1 MYVYACEFPRKNN
14 RCDFTGITT
23 KIINPSDEILRRGR
37 APEIRTRTHAHHSS
51 WIRSFTGAQA
61 HRTVLYIHC
70 RSYARY
76 TYITA
81 WRRTGLLVLGV
92 WAAKGLSHPVSPG
105 DGHGVFTYIHRSGI
119 SWTRWNMNGVLQP
132 TNWTSSRATS
142 PDTKAQPAAV
152 QCVCVHYYI
161 LVQSTV
167 QRLYPA
173 VYPLPT
179 TYYNIP
185 YPVRTV
191 SRVIAPLRC
200 FSASSIF
207 HRLHND
213 IDYNI
218 YPDQKRRCLTRR
230 YVYDNNT
237 VYRVLP
243 KTDRKRYICSPNS
256 STCIHEQ
263 LYVYLHN
270 ILSSVGIVLFL
281 VEIKIK

>member
-1 MYVYACEFPRKNN
+1 MRH
-14 RCDFTGITT
+14 R
-23 KIINPSDEILRRGR
+23 PS
-37 APEIRTRTHAHHSS
+37 RTRFSGGDGSRKFEHAHTHT
-51 WIRSFTGAQA
+51 IAREFVRLGEHKA
-61 HRTVLYIHC
+61 HRTVLYIHS
-70 RSYARY
+70 RSYARC
-76 TYITA
+76 TFTTA

-105 DGHGVFTYIHRSGI
+105 VGDEVFTYIHRSGI

-132 TNWTSSRATS
+132 TNWTSSRAS

-161 LVQSTV
+161 LVQSTL

-185 YPVRTV
+185 YPVRPV

-200 FSASSIF
+200 FPSPFIFF

-213 IDYNI
+213 IVYNI
-218 YPDQKRRCLTRR
+218 YPDKN
-230 YVYDNNT
+230 VS
-237 VYRVLP
+237 VL
-243 KTDRKRYICSPNS
+243 
-256 STCIHEQ
+256 
-263 LYVYLHN
+263 
-270 ILSSVGIVLFL
+270 
-281 VEIKIK
+281 